1 MSWPPCWR
9 PPPVPSLPRVTDPAL
24 SPRRRKARMVR
35 PGPPPDDL
43 VVVLRATPGS
53 LEAALD
59 DIADAALQ
67 SAAIYVVEDG
77 PIRCLLFGVS
87 VFAVPAGG
95 TPADVLDRFAAAP
108 SYVEATVG
116 ALRVA
121 GFPVIPTG
129 ANPDHYDVQLLDRV
143 AENENRAAAA
153 VKMAAMRVLAVAGPL
168 RPNPAY
174 AGGGPTMTEEPR

>member
-1 MSWPPCWR
+1 
-9 PPPVPSLPRVTDPAL
+9 
-24 SPRRRKARMVR
+24 MVR
-35 PGPPPDDL
+35 PGPPPGDL

-53 LEAALD
+53 LEVAIEEVAA
-59 DIADAALQ
+59 AALQ
-67 SAAIYVVEDG
+67 SAAVYVVEDG
-77 PIRCLLFGVS
+77 PGRYLLFGVS

-95 TPADVLDRFAAAP
+95 TPAHVLDRFAAAP

-143 AENENRAAAA
+143 AENENQAVAA
-153 VKMAAMRVLAVAGPL
+153 VNMAR
-168 RPNPAY
+168 
-174 AGGGPTMTEEPR
+174 